1 MKAMTAQRIKNITI
15 SPGYRHAAG
24 LIRSL
29 PQTFAG
35 SGVTLYRGRNTVKA
49 YTAEDGGT
57 LVVKRFKRPNPVQRV
72 AYTFFKKS
80 KAERA
85 YLFAAELRKRGF
97 NTPHEAAY
105 IELREGMLLSDSYF
119 VSAEC
124 PLPPLTGL
132 LRRDDFC
139 RPAADSLAGLLV
151 RLHEKGV
158 MHGDL
163 NLTNILYEELPG
175 GGYSLWLI
183 DTNRSRFSSGSL
195 TYGEC
200 VENLKRLTHDKAL
213 LSYVTGRYATLRG
226 WDAAATVKA
235 VAGRVDSFER
245 RRHITGK
252 IKKMIKGLI

>member
-1 MKAMTAQRIKNITI
+1 MTAQRIKNITI

-139 RPAADSLAGLLV
+139 RPAADSLAELLV

-213 LSYVTGRYATLRG
+213 MSYVTGRYATLRG

-235 VAGRVDSFER
+235 VADRVDSFER

-252 IKKMIKGLI
+252 IKKMIKWFI